1 VLLTLEIDPNEVE
14 TLENLKN
21 LTGAKSY
28 EALLNKVLALA
39 EWAALE
45 SRHGHLV
52 VSLDQTRT
60 GYTVLDMGLLGPA
73 GFAVAEPVTRPMAV
87 GE

>member
-1 VLLTLEIDPNEVE
+1 VLLTLEIDPNEVK

-52 VSLDQTRT
+52 VSLDQART
-60 GYTVLDMGLLGPA
+60 GYKVLDMGLLGSA
-73 GFAVAEPVTRPMAV
+73 GLAAAERPMAV